1 MQPRDA
7 LVLLRLFPFLF
18 FFFFPFFI
26 FLLFF
31 SPNRLWPRMEIFLLI
46 FFFIIIIISVEE
58 RCLVQFHIFAKP
70 ERGVLVVV
78 RNFKVDQTKTKKK
91 KNENNS

>member
-1 MQPRDA
+1 MA
-7 LVLLRLFPFLF
+7 SHGNFLANF
-18 FFFFPFFI
+18 FF
-26 FLLFF
+26 
-31 SPNRLWPRMEIFLLI
+31 
-46 FFFIIIIISVEE
+46 IIISVEE

-91 KNENNS
+91 TKTIVKNRIVKKVKSHPLFHLHAEIYIAHCRSLSHGEVT